1 MCPIPLQDAA
11 TIHGFHEFLCA
22 DKPGAR
28 FRFLRGL
35 SIDITWFAEPSSAD
49 EIARCLVDILQHAS
63 RLEFL
68 ELPNPRDMFA
78 ALSWS
83 GEHPEVLEA
92 ICQLSS
98 LRDLV
103 IDGDWCSV
111 ADTIVRRIRSPL
123 RVLKINANALTFDSS
138 DTWWLNPESIGALLY
153 NLASTL
159 KELYLEKGNMEYPP
173 GCKGIQFPV
182 MHSVILGPQSGAL
195 WMDTFVHMF
204 PALNGVLDIGDL
216 RDFEG
221 ASLRG
226 NNAEQRRIRGLNKRS
241 QETRAWRHLDCAIGD
256 TYTLYMLG
264 LACRVRHLMV
274 DRVCAHRKEQM
285 TDILR
290 DARPTHLKMSLRL
303 EHGLSVLEDLFPPDT
318 IPDVTHLVLLVSY
331 DNVEALIGYEGVDLT
346 TVQHV
351 QWKDVLYKIL
361 STIRHLRITHI
372 RLIVRDDVSEADS
385 PPTPYSRDFVTSIRD
400 LDEEALAVELLHAV
414 PSLQH
419 IVINT
424 NGRLTGRRLGKPAE
438 DVGNG
443 RTPQPSRVVRGW
455 FLTSSAWS
463 TTEPDGLPVSSPR
476 CMRKLPDWAVDRLVR
491 SEELTISASDEFLL
505 GVHREWEEEEKA
517 DWSYL
522 PE

>member
-1 MCPIPLQDAA
+1 MS
-11 TIHGFHEFLCA
+11 
-22 DKPGAR
+22 AR
-28 FRFLRGL
+28 FRSLRGL
-35 SIDITWFAEPSSAD
+35 SIDITWVRVRTGPYSAD
-49 EIARCLVDILQHAS
+49 EIATCLVDILQHAT

-68 ELPNPRDMFA
+68 ELPNPGEMFA
-78 ALSWS
+78 ALSCFDK
-83 GEHPEVLEA
+83 HPEVLEV

-98 LRDLV
+98 LRELV
-103 IDGDWCSV
+103 ICNASRCS
-111 ADTIVRRIRSPL
+111 DTDSIVRRIRSPL
-123 RVLKINANALTFDSS
+123 RVLKINENANVLTVNLGN
-138 DTWWLNPESIGALLY
+138 TLWLNPESVGALLC
-153 NLASTL
+153 NLAPTL
-159 KELYLEKGNMEYPP
+159 EELYLEDGNMEYPP
-173 GCKGIQFPV
+173 GCKGIQFPAL
-182 MHSVILGPQSGAL
+182 HSVVLGPQRNAL
-195 WMDTFVHMF
+195 WIEPLVHMF
-204 PALNGVLDIGDL
+204 PALNGVLGIGGLHCLYGMPL
-216 RDFEG
+216 R
-221 ASLRG
+221 A
-226 NNAEQRRIRGLNKRS
+226 NNAEQRQIRGLNKRS

-331 DNVEALIGYEGVDLT
+331 DNVEALIGYEGVDLA

-351 QWKDVLYKIL
+351 QWKDVLSKIL

-372 RLIVRDDVSEADS
+372 RLIVRYDVSEADS

-400 LDEEALAVELLHAV
+400 LNEEALAVELLHAV